1 MADVVIGSWAEEE
14 EGGDEG
20 GLDGVLCCRAGWWW
34 STMARLG
41 ARPKNGPYKWLGIEP
56 PKLRVVINLSN

>member
-41 ARPKNGPYKWLGIEP
+41 AMLGQRIAHTNGWEL
-56 PKLRVVINLSN
+56 NLPS